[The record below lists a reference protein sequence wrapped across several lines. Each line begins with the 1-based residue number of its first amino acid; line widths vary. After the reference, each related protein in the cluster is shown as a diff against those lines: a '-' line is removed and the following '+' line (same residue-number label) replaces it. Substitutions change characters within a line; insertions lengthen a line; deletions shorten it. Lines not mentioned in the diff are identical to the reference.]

1 MKEITITDNNDFSKD
16 VLGKVY
22 TKLFGFKDNGYFVE
36 IGVGRCLPPAGS
48 NTANLADIGWTGVC
62 IEPNTNYIDEIKT
75 RHKDN
80 NVKIYNYAAGSE
92 NRTTYIKG
100 DTLDKETYNSFKR
113 VGWYEEQILN
123 ENPVEVKE
131 KITNEIFEEAKVPAK
146 FDLLTVDVEGW
157 EYEVIKSIDF
167 AKYRPLVVLL
177 EVRYNDPFFVRNFP
191 ELAKTSQQSV
201 DVLLNNGYRPVYQ
214 QHDNPNQFFICDL
227 LGGAV
232 LQ

>member
-22 TKLFGFKDNGYFVE
+22 TKLFGFKNNGYFVE

-48 NTANLADIGWTGVC
+48 NTANLADIGWEGIC
-62 IEPNTNYIDEIKT
+62 IEPNTNYIEEIKN
-75 RHKDN
+75 RHVHN
-80 NVKIYNYAAGSE
+80 NVRIYNYAAGSE

-100 DTLDKETYNSFKR
+100 DTLDNETFNSFKS
-113 VGWYEEQILN
+113 VGWYEEQILK
-123 ENPVEVKE
+123 ETPVKVEE
-131 KITNEIFEEAKVPAK
+131 KITNDIFKEAEVPAK

-201 DVLLNNGYRPVYQ
+201 DVLLNNGYRPVFQ